1 MADEKRLELSGR
13 IDSANAAQVERAL
26 AEKLAGEKP
35 EVLTLDLAKLS
46 YISSAGLR
54 ILLHLR
60 KNAGDMRLVNVSSEV
75 YEILEMTGFTEMMR
89 VEKAM
94 KTISIEGC
102 EEIGHGANGSVYRID
117 KDTVV
122 KVYRDPDALDAI
134 REEREKAKLALI
146 LGIPTAISYDVIRVG
161 EGYGTVFELLNAR
174 SFSRIIATEPERLNW
189 CIREFA
195 ELLRKIHDTVVPAGK
210 LPDLRETVLG
220 WVRFLRDYLP
230 EAAGKKLTALVE
242 AVPHDDHMIHGD
254 YHTKNLELQN
264 DEVLLIDMDTLSVGN
279 PIFELGSIYNSF
291 IGFYELDPDG
301 IHRFQGF
308 SFDTARRFWRG
319 FLSAYLGT
327 NCEAKLREV
336 EDKARVLGYTRL
348 IRRNIRRG
356 GLETEDGRTLI
367 EHWKTELLEL
377 LDRVDELSF
386 TREELILPAKVE
398 NLDEVQAFVGER
410 VGEDCSPKAQMQLD
424 LAVEEIFVNIANYA
438 YAPGEGKAAVRV
450 QVSEE
455 PRRVDVTFRDR
466 GVPYNPLEKEDPDV
480 TALAAERKLGGLGIF
495 LTKQL
500 MDEVQYEYRDGQN
513 VLTLTKRI

>member
-13 IDSANAAQVERAL
+13 VDSANAAQVERELNA
-26 AEKLAGEKP
+26 KLAGEKP
-35 EVLTLDLAKLS
+35 AALILDLAKLS

-94 KTISIEGC
+94 KTVSIEGC

-146 LGIPTAISYDVIRVG
+146 LGIPNDVIRVG

-195 ELLRKIHDTVVPAGK
+195 ELLRKIHGTVVPAGK

-220 WVRFLRDYLP
+220 WVRFLLDYLP

-254 YHTKNLELQN
+254 YHTKNLELQG

-308 SFDTARRFWRG
+308 SFDTAKRFWRG

-356 GLETEDGRTLI
+356 GLETEDGRALI

-386 TREELILPAKVE
+386 TRDELILPAKVE

-513 VLTLTKRI
+513 VLTLTKNL

>member
-94 KTISIEGC
+94 KTVSIEGC

-134 REEREKAKLALI
+134 RQEREKAKLALI

-220 WVRFLRDYLP
+220 WVRFLLDYLP

-336 EDKARVLGYTRL
+336 EDKARVIGYARL
-348 IRRNIRRG
+348 IRRNLRRG
-356 GLETEDGRTLI
+356 GLETEDGRALI

>member
-94 KTISIEGC
+94 KTVSIEGC

-134 REEREKAKLALI
+134 RQERENAKLALI

-308 SFDTARRFWRG
+308 SFDTAKRFWRG

-336 EDKARVLGYTRL
+336 EDKARVIGYTRL

>member
-94 KTISIEGC
+94 KTVSIEGC

-134 REEREKAKLALI
+134 RQEREKAKLALI

-220 WVRFLRDYLP
+220 WVRFLLDYLP

-242 AVPHDDHMIHGD
+242 AVPRDDHMIHGD

-336 EDKARVLGYTRL
+336 EDKARVIGYARL
-348 IRRNIRRG
+348 IRRNLRRG

>member
-336 EDKARVLGYTRL
+336 EDKARVIGYTRL

>member
-60 KNAGDMRLVNVSSEV
+60 KNVGDMRLVNVSSEV

-122 KVYRDPDALDAI
+122 KVYRDPDAMDAI

-220 WVRFLRDYLP
+220 WVRFLLDYLP

-308 SFDTARRFWRG
+308 SFDTAKRFWRG

-336 EDKARVLGYTRL
+336 EDKARVIGYTRL

-480 TALAAERKLGGLGIF
+480 TALAVERKLGGLGIF

>member
-26 AEKLAGEKP
+26 AEKLAGERP

-94 KTISIEGC
+94 KTVSIEGC

-134 REEREKAKLALI
+134 RQERENAKLALI

-220 WVRFLRDYLP
+220 WVRFLLDYLP
-230 EAAGKKLTALVE
+230 ETAGKKLTALVE
-242 AVPHDDHMIHGD
+242 AVPRDDHMIHGD

-336 EDKARVLGYTRL
+336 EDKARVIGYARL
-348 IRRNIRRG
+348 IRRNVRRG

-438 YAPGEGKAAVRV
+438 YAPGEGKAAIRV

-455 PRRVDVTFRDR
+455 PRRVNVTFRDR

>member
-94 KTISIEGC
+94 KTVSIEGC

-220 WVRFLRDYLP
+220 WVRFLLDYLP

-308 SFDTARRFWRG
+308 SFDTAKRFWRG

-336 EDKARVLGYTRL
+336 EDKARVIGYTRL

-438 YAPGEGKAAVRV
+438 YAPGEGKAAIRV

>member
-220 WVRFLRDYLP
+220 WVRFLLDYLP

-308 SFDTARRFWRG
+308 SFDTAKRFWRG

-336 EDKARVLGYTRL
+336 EDKARVIGYTRL

-398 NLDEVQAFVGER
+398 NLGEVHAFVGER

-438 YAPGEGKAAVRV
+438 YAPGEGKAAIRV

>member
-75 YEILEMTGFTEMMR
+75 FEILEMTGFTEMMR

-94 KTISIEGC
+94 KTVSIEGC

-220 WVRFLRDYLP
+220 WVRFLLDYLP

-308 SFDTARRFWRG
+308 SFDTAKRFWRG

-336 EDKARVLGYTRL
+336 EDKARVIGYARL

-356 GLETEDGRTLI
+356 GLETEDGRALI

-438 YAPGEGKAAVRV
+438 YAPGEGKAAIRV

>member
-308 SFDTARRFWRG
+308 SFDTAKRFWRG

-336 EDKARVLGYTRL
+336 EDKARVIGYTRL

-513 VLTLTKRI
+513 VLTLTKNL

>member
-60 KNAGDMRLVNVSSEV
+60 KNVGDMRLVNVSSEV

-94 KTISIEGC
+94 KTVSIEGC

-220 WVRFLRDYLP
+220 WVRFLLDYLP

-336 EDKARVLGYTRL
+336 EDKARVIGYTRL

>member
-220 WVRFLRDYLP
+220 WVRFLLDYLP

-336 EDKARVLGYTRL
+336 EDKARVIGYTRL

>member
-13 IDSANAAQVERAL
+13 VDSANAAQVERELNA
-26 AEKLAGEKP
+26 KLAGEKP
-35 EVLTLDLAKLS
+35 VVLILDLAKLS

-94 KTISIEGC
+94 KTVSIEGC

-195 ELLRKIHDTVVPAGK
+195 ELLKKIHGTVVPAGK

-220 WVRFLRDYLP
+220 WVRFLLDYLP

-308 SFDTARRFWRG
+308 SFDTAKRFWRG

-356 GLETEDGRTLI
+356 GLETEDGRALI

-386 TREELILPAKVE
+386 TRDELILPAKVE

>member
-94 KTISIEGC
+94 KTVSIEGC

-220 WVRFLRDYLP
+220 WVRFLLDYLP

-336 EDKARVLGYTRL
+336 EDKARVIGYARL

-438 YAPGEGKAAVRV
+438 YAPGEGKAAIRV

>member
-13 IDSANAAQVERAL
+13 VDSANAVQVERELNA
-26 AEKLAGEKP
+26 KLAGEKP
-35 EVLTLDLAKLS
+35 AVLILDLAKLS

-60 KNAGDMRLVNVSSEV
+60 KSAADMRLVNVSPEV

-89 VEKAM
+89 VEKTM
-94 KTISIEGC
+94 RSISIEGC

-195 ELLRKIHDTVVPAGK
+195 ELLKKIHGTVVPAGK
-210 LPDLRETVLG
+210 LPDLRETALG
-220 WVRFLRDYLP
+220 WVRFLLDYLP

-308 SFDTARRFWRG
+308 SFDTAKRFWQG

-327 NCEAKLREV
+327 NCEAKCKEV
-336 EDKARVLGYTRL
+336 EEKARVLGYTRL

-356 GLETEDGRTLI
+356 GLETEDGRALI

-386 TREELILPAKVE
+386 TRDELILPAKVE

-438 YAPGEGKAAVRV
+438 YAPGEGKAAIRV

-513 VLTLTKRI
+513 VLTLTKNL

>member
-13 IDSANAAQVERAL
+13 VDSANAVQVERELNA
-26 AEKLAGEKP
+26 KLAGEKP
-35 EVLTLDLAKLS
+35 AVLILDLAKLS

-60 KNAGDMRLVNVSSEV
+60 KSAADMRLVNVSPEV

-89 VEKAM
+89 VEKTM
-94 KTISIEGC
+94 RSISIEGC

-195 ELLRKIHDTVVPAGK
+195 ELLKKIHGTVVPAGK
-210 LPDLRETVLG
+210 LPDLRETALG
-220 WVRFLRDYLP
+220 WVRFLLDYLP

-308 SFDTARRFWRG
+308 SFDTAKRFWRG

-356 GLETEDGRTLI
+356 GLETEDGRALI

-386 TREELILPAKVE
+386 TRDELILPAKVE

-480 TALAAERKLGGLGIF
+480 TALAADRKLGGLGIF

-513 VLTLTKRI
+513 VLTLTKNL